1 MNANLLQKNME
12 LRMGIRIY
20 RGFKQRNEY
29 IVQDILERCH
39 NTHVLVNVV
48 QAWELVSRQTEN
60 KENIAQLAVMLQTHG
75 DKKNTYTHGRTWSTQ
90 VSKRWLT

>member
-1 MNANLLQKNME
+1 
-12 LRMGIRIY
+12 MGIRIY

-75 DKKNTYTHGRTWSTQ
+75 DKKKHIHSWKDMEHTSIKEMAN
-90 VSKRWLT
+90 LN